1 MAKVTRRIWGGIVA
15 YDEDDT
21 PADIRLFNKVG
32 KSPDLWLY
40 QSRALYQSA
49 IDLVEERTRKRND
62 VTYPLRAPI
71 ALMLGAY
78 SIETLLKMVIV
89 AAHCDE
95 HGYTFDSRL
104 AEQFLPKSHDLVA
117 LTKQAKLRVNE
128 SDRRLLRD
136 LRKYSVWAG
145 RYPIPLFSD
154 GYSGPALF
162 EAVAGATA
170 AGEHPTWPG
179 FKILY
184 LKLFKA
190 AERKTYRWS
199 KYVVKAA
206 AQ

>member
-1 MAKVTRRIWGGIVA
+1 MAKVTRKIWGGIVA

-32 KSPDLWLY
+32 KSPDLWLC

-49 IDLVEERTRKRND
+49 IDLVEERSRKRND
-62 VTYPLRAPI
+62 ITYLLRAPI

-78 SIETLLKMVIV
+78 AIETLLKMVIV

-95 HGYTFDSRL
+95 HGYTFDSRR

-117 LTKQAKLRVNE
+117 LTRQAKLRVNE

-190 AERKTYRWS
+190 AERKTYRGS
-199 KYVVKAA
+199 KYVVKATP
-206 AQ
+206 Q